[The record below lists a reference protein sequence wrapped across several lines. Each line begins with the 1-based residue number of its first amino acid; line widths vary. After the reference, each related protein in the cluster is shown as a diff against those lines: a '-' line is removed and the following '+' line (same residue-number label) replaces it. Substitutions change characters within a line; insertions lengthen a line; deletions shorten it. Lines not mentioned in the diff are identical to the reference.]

1 MKITR
6 MQMILILSVSLNICA
21 ALAFYKIQD
30 QAIGDKRINA
40 LILLENQVELERVMR
55 VDPSTQVSS
64 FLPVNPHSAAYR
76 IYCEAYKGSEAYNK
90 ADCGKRVL

>member
-6 MQMILILSVSLNICA
+6 MQMTLIISVSMNICGA
-21 ALAFYKIQD
+21 VALHKIQD
-30 QAIGDKRINA
+30 EAIKAKKFNA
-40 LILLENQVELERVMR
+40 LISLEAQVELERVMR

-64 FLPVNPHSAAYR
+64 FLPVNPHSAAYMF
-76 IYCEAYKGSEAYNK
+76 YCEAYKGTEPYDK

>member
-1 MKITR
+1 MKITK
-6 MQMILILSVSLNICA
+6 MQIILILSVSINICA

-30 QAIGDKRINA
+30 QVIGDKRIKA
-40 LILLENQVELERVMR
+40 LIFLETQVEFERAMK